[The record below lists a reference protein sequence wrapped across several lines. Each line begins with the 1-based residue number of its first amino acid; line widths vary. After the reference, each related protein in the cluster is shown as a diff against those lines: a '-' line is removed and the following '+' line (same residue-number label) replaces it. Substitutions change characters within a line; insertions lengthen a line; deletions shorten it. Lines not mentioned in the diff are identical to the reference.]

1 MNSSQP
7 TLLASLRALPRPA
20 WILFAGTFLN
30 KFGTF
35 VIPFLA
41 LYMTRLGFSTTQA
54 GLAIGAYGVGLLA
67 ASTLCGHLADTIG
80 RRKTI
85 VLSMF
90 SAAVAMLLLSQ
101 ARTFTSIVLLTA
113 LTGLTGDLYR
123 PASSALLADLVPAE

>member
-1 MNSSQP
+1 MMAIN
-7 TLLASLRALPRPA
+7 APRPRFLGDTVA
-20 WILFAGTFLN
+20 VLKTFPRPVWILFAGTFLN

-67 ASTLCGHLADTIG
+67 ASTLGGHLADTIG

-90 SAAVAMLLLSQ
+90 SAAVAMLRL
-101 ARTFTSIVLLTA
+101 VLFFC
-113 LTGLTGDLYR
+113 R
-123 PASSALLADLVPAE
+123 HISSESGADWIDGGVLPPG